1 MWAPGASIAMLLPP
15 RGIPTSQSYH
25 ERIGVG
31 TDTIVTH
38 NDQSC
43 NQDDIAA
50 AGNTGY
56 RRPAAGIGMAR
67 LYRLSSA
74 ELILL
79 GGPLIW

>member
-1 MWAPGASIAMLLPP
+1 MLLPP

-25 ERIGVG
+25 ERIGVA
-31 TDTIVTH
+31 TDIIVTY

-50 AGNTGY
+50 AGNTGHH
-56 RRPAAGIGMAR
+56 RPAAGIGVAR
-67 LYRLSSA
+67 LYRLSPT